1 MAADKQ
7 EVLPKVVAFDLDAT
21 LWYPE
26 MYQLWGG
33 GSPFK
38 KNNDKTLTDRSGTRC
53 YLMGNTAEI
62 LREIK
67 TSPRWKGA
75 KIAYCSCTDEP
86 TWADE
91 CMRLFEIGDGMTL
104 ESVVDIKEIFK
115 SSKSTH
121 FRNIH
126 KKTGIPYEDM
136 IFFDNEAHNCHTVA
150 PLGVTCIH
158 TPRGMTEE
166 VWKNGLRQFAKNRG
180 KK

>member
-1 MAADKQ
+1 M
-7 EVLPKVVAFDLDAT
+7 KVEDD
-21 LWYPE
+21 WDS
-26 MYQLWGG
+26 QLWGG

-75 KIAYCSCTDEP
+75 KVRSLFRISIDASVGQIAYCSCTDEP

-104 ESVVDIKEIFK
+104 ESVSEHVSGPKICCDVRYADRSSTSRK
-115 SSKSTH
+115 SSNPPSRRISGT
-121 FRNIH
+121 FTRRRGSPT
-126 KKTGIPYEDM
+126 KT
-136 IFFDNEAHNCHTVA
+136 
-150 PLGVTCIH
+150 
-158 TPRGMTEE
+158 
-166 VWKNGLRQFAKNRG
+166 
-180 KK
+180 